1 MLRGIALA
9 VDQLLADFRGRHAT
23 IQACGL
29 EGRVR
34 LEMVVDEITEIVQER
49 GKADLDGL
57 APPGG
62 EVVEAGDAG
71 VKFMQSLAHGIACP
85 AQEEGRLPLT
95 EVECLDRLCHE
106 ASALGTVEG
115 IRGLHQPRTHRRTQ
129 VHFVTSCNWEVGIV
143 QNSSGRFIFL
153 NPPKQHEF
161 AVTATAMGLS
171 LNQVLILL
179 VLLLG
184 TQARPGRSTIQ
195 RWIKAAGQKAGRVL
209 KHLDGRCRALVLVGC
224 LDEIF
229 FHRRPVL
236 VGVEPASMV
245 WFLGSKADDRQ
256 GATWCQELQG
266 WTNLR
271 FVVSD
276 AGTGLQAG
284 IALVQ
289 QQRREAKQLPLEN
302 GYDVFHT

>member
-1 MLRGIALA
+1 
-9 VDQLLADFRGRHAT
+9 
-23 IQACGL
+23 
-29 EGRVR
+29 
-34 LEMVVDEITEIVQER
+34 
-49 GKADLDGL
+49 
-57 APPGG
+57 
-62 EVVEAGDAG
+62 
-71 VKFMQSLAHGIACP
+71 
-85 AQEEGRLPLT
+85 
-95 EVECLDRLCHE
+95 
-106 ASALGTVEG
+106 
-115 IRGLHQPRTHRRTQ
+115 
-129 VHFVTSCNWEVGIV
+129 
-143 QNSSGRFIFL
+143 
-153 NPPKQHEF
+153 
-161 AVTATAMGLS
+161 MGLS

-179 VLLLG
+179 VLLLE

-245 WFLGSKADDRQ
+245 WFVGSKADDRQ

-289 QQRREAKQLPLEN
+289 QQRREAKQLPLEH
-302 GYDVFHT
+302 GSDVFHTAQEARRVLHLSWNRVERLREHAEAATRQVCAGATAGPRRAGRGGDGPIGLGEGGGRLPPVRGVGSGWAGRPRRAAGVPSRWSLERPLLGGPADRLGLAPVVGPGVVQDAWLPPGGAGADVPGPDAPPVAGGPTG